1 MALNTFTSIIYS
13 DDNISA
19 SVFKWWTID
28 NYAKYM
34 KIYFGGTITATDKS
48 TNFKQGNI
56 FDVDFLSRSFKRSS
70 WSNDVIQCPLAF
82 DSVIA
87 QLFYVRKGSHGI
99 HDMNHV
105 YKQLRV
111 NIENV
116 IRELREYDFQKAKE
130 VMDAIEDFIVLHELP
145 LLPIVRFN
153 HLEQIEF
160 KISD

>member
-1 MALNTFTSIIYS
+1 MALATFTSIIYS

-19 SVFKWWTID
+19 SVFKWWTIV

-56 FDVDFLSRSFKRSS
+56 FDVDFLSRSFKKSS
-70 WSNDVIQCPLAF
+70 WSDDVIQCPLSF

-87 QLFYVRKGSHGI
+87 QLFYVRKATHGSH
-99 HDMNHV
+99 DLNHV
-105 YKQLRV
+105 YKQLRI

-116 IRELREYDFQKAKE
+116 IRELREYDFEKAKE
-130 VMDAIEDFIVLHELP
+130 VMDAIEDFIVVHDLP

-160 KISD
+160 KMSD